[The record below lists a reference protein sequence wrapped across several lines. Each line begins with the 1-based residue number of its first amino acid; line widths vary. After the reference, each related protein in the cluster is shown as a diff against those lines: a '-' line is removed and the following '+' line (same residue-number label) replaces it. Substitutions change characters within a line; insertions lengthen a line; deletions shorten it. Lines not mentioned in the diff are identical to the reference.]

1 MSGESSAVKWG
12 EAQEKVAK
20 DAFDKFDKRDAGQ
33 IKVGDILL
41 AMSRMGQGVKSE
53 WLEKHEEA
61 IDMEGTGYINFDDFC
76 ILVKMKMKEDDDEKE
91 LKELFRVLDKKK
103 KGEVPVGDLRWIL
116 KELGDDFTEEEID
129 EMIADVDTDG
139 SGWVDYDEFAA
150 LMMS

>member
-1 MSGESSAVKWG
+1 MSETIKWT
-12 EAQEKVAK
+12 EADEKKAK
-20 DAFDKFDKRDAGQ
+20 EAFDKYDKREGGH
-33 IKVGDILL
+33 IKVGDIISS
-41 AMSRMGQGVKSE
+41 MRRMGHGVKSE
-53 WLEKHEEA
+53 WLEKHEDD
-61 IDMEGTGYINFDDFC
+61 IDQEGTGKINFEDFC
-76 ILVKMKMKEDDDEKE
+76 HIVKRKIKEDEDEKE
-91 LKELFRVLDKKK
+91 LKELFRVLDKQK